1 MKTVLLSR
9 VMRHGIVPRLQQ
21 LLELQT
27 LNNIDSSKHEEANM
41 LAESLCCCI
50 QGVGRITALGIS
62 MYLYT
67 VLLSTTRHPLA

>member
-1 MKTVLLSR
+1 MKAILLSR
-9 VMRHGIVPRLQQ
+9 VMRHGIALRLQQ

-27 LNNIDSSKHEEANM
+27 LNIDSSKHEEANM

>member
-1 MKTVLLSR
+1 MKTISLSR
-9 VMRHGIVPRLQQ
+9 VMRHGIAPRLQQ

-27 LNNIDSSKHEEANM
+27 LNIDSSKHEEANM

-50 QGVGRITALGIS
+50 HGVGRITALGIS
-62 MYLYT
+62 MCLYA